1 MPDKRDATPS
11 RRPGNHLL
19 LVLAA
24 ALGAL
29 VPAYWLD
36 GGTNLR
42 PSRVLGPVGL
52 PGTAS
57 ADLDNRAAD
66 AVTPRPPAR
75 PTVTPAAASS
85 SAPSPNSK
93 IAAADSRPAAN
104 PAASNTA
111 AAPVT
116 EATKVKPSP
125 APTASALSPAPANT
139 AGNAAGRAVK
149 AIPVLPIDG
158 VEHLRPF
165 FNALARSDRTAPVR
179 VLHYGDSTL
188 AGDGIAKTVRQRLK
202 AEFGDGGP
210 GFFVAG
216 MDPRW
221 MRRDDVRVTR
231 SGEWDIFTI
240 LNGGNQG
247 RYGLGGIVAK
257 PRGAAAVQLAPARSG
272 QALGHRLEVYT
283 QKPRK
288 PEAIRAQINGAA
300 SAITRRIEH
309 STFDQWVIEHDQ
321 PIVSSTLQIG
331 EAGLEVYGL
340 VLEASRGISWETTA
354 VVGIASGSIR
364 QFNADH
370 LAEQTRVR
378 NPDLIVVMIGGND
391 AGSAGILAGDGKS
404 YREGFMR
411 AIKVL
416 RRGAPQAA
424 CLLMSPLDQAT
435 LGDDGRIYSKKTM
448 ARLVELQR
456 QASEELGCA
465 FWNSW
470 QFMGGQNS
478 FARWLDQGLAW
489 TDLMHLTEKG
499 LNRIGQGLS
508 EALLASYEQQR
519 RGQ

>member
-11 RRPGNHLL
+11 RGPGNHLL

-57 ADLDNRAAD
+57 ADLDNRAAE
-66 AVTPRPPAR
+66 AVTPRPTAR

-85 SAPSPNSK
+85 SAPSPNKK

-125 APTASALSPAPANT
+125 APTASASSPAPANT

-210 GFFVAG
+210 GFL
-216 MDPRW
+216 W
-221 MRRDDVRVTR
+221 LEWIRD
-231 SGEWDIFTI
+231 
-240 LNGGNQG
+240 
-247 RYGLGGIVAK
+247 
-257 PRGAAAVQLAPARSG
+257 
-272 QALGHRLEVYT
+272 
-283 QKPRK
+283 
-288 PEAIRAQINGAA
+288 
-300 SAITRRIEH
+300 
-309 STFDQWVIEHDQ
+309 
-321 PIVSSTLQIG
+321 
-331 EAGLEVYGL
+331 
-340 VLEASRGISWETTA
+340 
-354 VVGIASGSIR
+354 
-364 QFNADH
+364 
-370 LAEQTRVR
+370 
-378 NPDLIVVMIGGND
+378 
-391 AGSAGILAGDGKS
+391 
-404 YREGFMR
+404 
-411 AIKVL
+411 
-416 RRGAPQAA
+416 
-424 CLLMSPLDQAT
+424 
-435 LGDDGRIYSKKTM
+435 
-448 ARLVELQR
+448 
-456 QASEELGCA
+456 GCA
-465 FWNSW
+465 ET
-470 QFMGGQNS
+470 M
-478 FARWLDQGLAW
+478 
-489 TDLMHLTEKG
+489 
-499 LNRIGQGLS
+499 
-508 EALLASYEQQR
+508 
-519 RGQ
+519 